1 MMKPSQKKIDVF
13 KMKNRQGYAAICDGH
28 VTEGTTRQQAI
39 ERMAKALSRTQR
51 LGNRKS

>member
-1 MMKPSQKKIDVF
+1 MKIGKKNVKVF
-13 KMKNRQGYAAICDGH
+13 KMKNRQGYAALCDDH
-28 VTEGTTRQQAI
+28 LTEGTTRQQAI